1 MKTPRWL
8 TAARGFCLMPIET
21 ALQLQ
26 ARQEALSLLLFVG
39 LMFFALQGVLEVAD
53 TFA

>member
-1 MKTPRWL
+1 MKTPRRQI
-8 TAARGFCLMPIET
+8 AARGFCLMPIET